1 MDKSEHLTIDE
12 FKQAFNSFKHNERSC
27 KVKKSLTEVELCD
40 ILKKSNLF
48 PGYTLHEE
56 VGISG
61 VSVDM
66 VYENGERVFTV
77 EAKTELNYKV
87 LAQACRWRNVATAS
101 YVAVPVSVLKD
112 WYYSPKK
119 VILEELGLGLIVVD
133 EQYARFARCY
143 DPFEK
148 DVYGGANSGIYLF
161 PADLDYWKT
170 CFERIGENQAPA
182 GSKIGKR
189 STTFTRTIDAL
200 KLEAKTHPQ
209 YNLEQLLLSVPTHY
223 SNMASA
229 EQAIK
234 RYAKQGIITKFWQ
247 DTPKTGLTKR

>member
-12 FKQAFNSFKHNERSC
+12 FKQAFGSFKHNARSC
-27 KVKKSLTEVELCD
+27 RVKKSLTEVELCD
-40 ILKKSNLF
+40 TIKKSDLF
-48 PGYTLHEE
+48 PGFTLHEE

-66 VYENGERVFTV
+66 VYENGSEVFTI

-87 LAQACRWRNVATAS
+87 FAQACRWRTVATAS
-101 YVAVPVSVLKD
+101 YVAIPSSSMKD

-119 VILEELGLGLIVVD
+119 VLLEELGLGLIIVD
-133 EQYARFARCY
+133 ADAARFGRTY
-143 DPFEK
+143 NPFEQK
-148 DVYGGANSGIYLF
+148 DFCAGANDGVYLF

-182 GSKIGKR
+182 GSKLGKR
-189 STTFTRTIDAL
+189 STTFSRTIDAL
-200 KLEAKTHPQ
+200 KLEAEKHPDYTLQ
-209 YNLEQLLLSVPTHY
+209 QLLLNVPTHY
-223 SNMASA
+223 SNVVSA

-234 RYAKQGIITKFWQ
+234 RYAKTGIIVKFWQ
-247 DTPKTGLTKR
+247 DKPKGVI

>member
-1 MDKSEHLTIDE
+1 MMMPIDE
-12 FKQAFNSFKHNERSC
+12 FKEAFGSFKHNERSC
-27 KVKKSLTEVELCD
+27 KLKKTFSEVELCE

-48 PGYTLHEE
+48 PNYTLHEE

-61 VSVDM
+61 VSCDL
-66 VYENGERVFTV
+66 VYENGEQVFTI

-87 LAQACRWRNVATAS
+87 FAQASRWRNVATAS
-101 YVAVPVSVLKD
+101 YIAVPVSVLKD

-133 EQYARFARCY
+133 EQNARFARGY

-148 DVYGGANSGIYLF
+148 DVYVGANSGIYLF
-161 PADLDYWKT
+161 PADLDYWNT

-200 KLEAKTHPQ
+200 KLEAQKHPDYTLQ
-209 YNLEQLLLSVPTHY
+209 QLLLDVPTHY
-223 SNMASA
+223 SNITSA

-234 RYAKQGIITKFWQ
+234 RYAKLGIIDKFWQ
-247 DTPKTGLTKR
+247 DKPKAVTL

>member
-1 MDKSEHLTIDE
+1 MMMPIAE
-12 FKQAFNSFKHNERSC
+12 FKEAFDSFNHNERSC
-27 KVKKSLTEVELCD
+27 KLKKTFSEVGLCE

-48 PGYTLHEE
+48 PNYTLHEE

-61 VSVDM
+61 VSCDL
-66 VYENGERVFTV
+66 VYENGERVFTI

-87 LAQACRWRNVATAS
+87 FAQASRWRNVATAS
-101 YVAVPVSVLKD
+101 YIAVPVSVLKD

-133 EQYARFARCY
+133 EQYARFARGY

-148 DVYGGANSGIYLF
+148 DVYGGANSGVYLF
-161 PADLDYWKT
+161 PADLDYWKD

-200 KLEAKTHPQ
+200 KLEAQKHPDYTLQ
-209 YNLEQLLLSVPTHY
+209 QLLLDVPTHY
-223 SNMASA
+223 SNITSA

-234 RYAKQGIITKFWQ
+234 RYAKLGIIDKFWQ
-247 DTPKTGLTKR
+247 DKPKAVTL

>member
-1 MDKSEHLTIDE
+1 MMMPIDE
-12 FKQAFNSFKHNERSC
+12 FKEAFGSFKHNERSC
-27 KVKKSLTEVELCD
+27 KLKKTFSEVELCE

-48 PGYTLHEE
+48 PNYTLHEE

-61 VSVDM
+61 VSCDL
-66 VYENGERVFTV
+66 VYENGERVFTI

-87 LAQACRWRNVATAS
+87 FAQASRWRNVATAS
-101 YVAVPVSVLKD
+101 YIAVPVSVLKD

-133 EQYARFARCY
+133 GQYARFARGY

-148 DVYGGANSGIYLF
+148 DVYVGANSGIYLF

-200 KLEAKTHPQ
+200 KLEAQKHPDYTLQ
-209 YNLEQLLLSVPTHY
+209 QLLLDVPTHY
-223 SNMASA
+223 STITSA

-234 RYAKQGIITKFWQ
+234 RYAKLGIIDKFWQ
-247 DTPKTGLTKR
+247 DKPKAVTL

>member
-1 MDKSEHLTIDE
+1 MMMPIAE
-12 FKQAFNSFKHNERSC
+12 FKEAFDSFKHNERSC
-27 KVKKSLTEVELCD
+27 KLKKTFSEVGLCE

-48 PGYTLHEE
+48 PNYTLHEE

-61 VSVDM
+61 VSCDL

-87 LAQACRWRNVATAS
+87 FAQASRWRNVATAS
-101 YVAVPVSVLKD
+101 YIAVPVSVLKD

-133 EQYARFARCY
+133 EQYARFARGY

-148 DVYGGANSGIYLF
+148 DVYVGANSGIYLL

-200 KLEAKTHPQ
+200 KLEAQKHPDYTLQ
-209 YNLEQLLLSVPTHY
+209 QLLLDVPTHY
-223 SNMASA
+223 SNITSA

-234 RYAKQGIITKFWQ
+234 RYAKLGIIDKFWQ
-247 DTPKTGLTKR
+247 DKPKAVTL

>member
-1 MDKSEHLTIDE
+1 MMMPIDE
-12 FKQAFNSFKHNERSC
+12 FKEAFGSFKHNERSC
-27 KVKKSLTEVELCD
+27 KLKKTFSEVELCE

-48 PGYTLHEE
+48 PNYTLHEE

-61 VSVDM
+61 VSCDL

-87 LAQACRWRNVATAS
+87 FAQASRWRNVATAS
-101 YVAVPVSVLKD
+101 YIAVPVSVLKD

-133 EQYARFARCY
+133 EQYARFARGY

-148 DVYGGANSGIYLF
+148 DVYVGANSGVYLF
-161 PADLDYWKT
+161 PADLDYWND

-200 KLEAKTHPQ
+200 KLEAQKHPDYTLQ
-209 YNLEQLLLSVPTHY
+209 QLLLDVPTHY
-223 SNMASA
+223 SNITSA

-234 RYAKQGIITKFWQ
+234 RYAKLGIIDKFWQ
-247 DTPKTGLTKR
+247 DKPKAVTL

>member
-1 MDKSEHLTIDE
+1 MSMMMPIDE
-12 FKQAFNSFKHNERSC
+12 FKEAFGSFKHNERSC
-27 KVKKSLTEVELCD
+27 KLKKTFSEVELCE

-48 PGYTLHEE
+48 PNYTLHEE

-61 VSVDM
+61 VSCDL

-87 LAQACRWRNVATAS
+87 FAQASRWRNVATAS
-101 YVAVPVSVLKD
+101 YIAVPVSVLKD

-133 EQYARFARCY
+133 EQYARFARGY

-148 DVYGGANSGIYLF
+148 DVYVGANSGVYLF

-200 KLEAKTHPQ
+200 KLEAQKHPDYTLQ
-209 YNLEQLLLSVPTHY
+209 QLLLDVPTHY
-223 SNMASA
+223 STITSA

-234 RYAKQGIITKFWQ
+234 RYAKLGIIDKFWQ
-247 DTPKTGLTKR
+247 DKPKAVTL

>member
-1 MDKSEHLTIDE
+1 MMMPIDE
-12 FKQAFNSFKHNERSC
+12 FKEAFGSFKHNERSC
-27 KVKKSLTEVELCD
+27 KLKKTFSEVELCE

-48 PGYTLHEE
+48 PNYTLHEE

-61 VSVDM
+61 VSCDL

-87 LAQACRWRNVATAS
+87 FAQASRWRNVATAS
-101 YVAVPVSVLKD
+101 YIAVPVSVLKD

-133 EQYARFARCY
+133 GQYARFARGY

-148 DVYGGANSGIYLF
+148 DVYVGANSGIYLF

-200 KLEAKTHPQ
+200 KLEAQKHPDYTLQ
-209 YNLEQLLLSVPTHY
+209 QLLLDVPTHY
-223 SNMASA
+223 STITSA

-234 RYAKQGIITKFWQ
+234 RYAKLGIIDKFWQ
-247 DTPKTGLTKR
+247 DKPKAVTL

>member
-1 MDKSEHLTIDE
+1 MSMMMPIDE
-12 FKQAFNSFKHNERSC
+12 FKQAFNSFKHNKRSC
-27 KVKKSLTEVELCD
+27 KVKKTFSEVEMCN

-61 VSVDM
+61 VSCDM
-66 VYENGERVFTV
+66 VYENGERVFTI

-87 LAQACRWRNVATAS
+87 FAQASRWRNVATAS
-101 YVAVPVSVLKD
+101 YVAIPAYTMKD

-133 EQYARFARCY
+133 TDGAKFGRSYN
-143 DPFEK
+143 PFEQ
-148 DVYGGANSGIYLF
+148 DDFCSPANSGIYLY
-161 PADLDYWKT
+161 PADMDYWKT
-170 CFERIGENQAPA
+170 CFERIGENVTPA
-182 GSKIGKR
+182 GSKLGKR
-189 STTFTRTIDAL
+189 STTFSRTIDAL
-200 KLEAKTHPQ
+200 KLEAAKHPD
-209 YNLEQLLLSVPTHY
+209 YTLSQLLYNVPTHY

-234 RYAKQGIITKFWQ
+234 RYAKLGIINKFWK
-247 DTPKTGLTKR
+247 DSPTVPHD

>member
-1 MDKSEHLTIDE
+1 MSMMMPIAE
-12 FKQAFNSFKHNERSC
+12 FKEAFDSFKHNERSC
-27 KVKKSLTEVELCD
+27 KLKKTFSEVGLCE

-48 PGYTLHEE
+48 PNYTLHEE

-61 VSVDM
+61 VSCDL
-66 VYENGERVFTV
+66 VYENGERVFTI

-87 LAQACRWRNVATAS
+87 FAQASRWRNVATAS
-101 YVAVPVSVLKD
+101 YIAVPVSVLKD

-133 EQYARFARCY
+133 EQYARFARGY

-148 DVYGGANSGIYLF
+148 DVYVGANSGIYLF
-161 PADLDYWKT
+161 PADLDYWKD

-200 KLEAKTHPQ
+200 KLEAQKHPDYTLQ
-209 YNLEQLLLSVPTHY
+209 QLLLDVPTHY
-223 SNMASA
+223 SNITSA

-234 RYAKQGIITKFWQ
+234 RYAKLGIIDKFWQ
-247 DTPKTGLTKR
+247 DKPKGA

>member
-1 MDKSEHLTIDE
+1 MMMPIAE
-12 FKQAFNSFKHNERSC
+12 FKEAFGSFKHNERSC
-27 KVKKSLTEVELCD
+27 KLKKTFSEVELCE

-48 PGYTLHEE
+48 PNYTLHEE

-61 VSVDM
+61 VSCDL
-66 VYENGERVFTV
+66 VYENGERVFTI

-87 LAQACRWRNVATAS
+87 FAQASRWRNVATAS
-101 YVAVPVSVLKD
+101 YIAVPVSVLKD

-133 EQYARFARCY
+133 GQYARFARGY

-148 DVYGGANSGIYLF
+148 DVYVGANSGIYLF

-200 KLEAKTHPQ
+200 KLEAQKHPDYTLQ
-209 YNLEQLLLSVPTHY
+209 QLLLDVPTHY
-223 SNMASA
+223 SNITSA

-234 RYAKQGIITKFWQ
+234 RYAKLGIIDKFWQ
-247 DTPKTGLTKR
+247 DKPKAVTL

>member
-1 MDKSEHLTIDE
+1 MMMPIDE
-12 FKQAFNSFKHNERSC
+12 FKEAFGSFKHNERSC
-27 KVKKSLTEVELCD
+27 KLKKTFSEVELCE

-48 PGYTLHEE
+48 PNYTLHEE

-61 VSVDM
+61 VSCDL
-66 VYENGERVFTV
+66 VYENGERVFTI

-87 LAQACRWRNVATAS
+87 FAQASRWRNVATAS
-101 YVAVPVSVLKD
+101 YIAVPVSVLKD

-133 EQYARFARCY
+133 EQYARFARGY

-148 DVYGGANSGIYLF
+148 DVYCGANSGVYLF
-161 PADLDYWKT
+161 PADLDYWKD

-200 KLEAKTHPQ
+200 KLEAQKHPDYTLQ
-209 YNLEQLLLSVPTHY
+209 QLLLDVPTHY
-223 SNMASA
+223 SNITSA

-234 RYAKQGIITKFWQ
+234 RYAKLGIIDKFWQ
-247 DTPKTGLTKR
+247 DKPKAVTL

>member
-1 MDKSEHLTIDE
+1 MMMPIAE
-12 FKQAFNSFKHNERSC
+12 FKEAFDSFKHNERSC
-27 KVKKSLTEVELCD
+27 KLKKTFSEVGLCE

-48 PGYTLHEE
+48 PNYTLHEE

-61 VSVDM
+61 VSCDL
-66 VYENGERVFTV
+66 VYENGERVFTI

-87 LAQACRWRNVATAS
+87 FAQASRWRNVATAS
-101 YVAVPVSVLKD
+101 YIAVPVSVLKD

-133 EQYARFARCY
+133 EQYARFARGY

-148 DVYGGANSGIYLF
+148 DVYVGANSGIYLF

-200 KLEAKTHPQ
+200 KLEAQKHPDYTLQ
-209 YNLEQLLLSVPTHY
+209 QLLLDVPTHY
-223 SNMASA
+223 SNITSA

-234 RYAKQGIITKFWQ
+234 RYAQHGIIDKFWQ
-247 DTPKTGLTKR
+247 DKPKAVTL

>member
-1 MDKSEHLTIDE
+1 MMMPIAE
-12 FKQAFNSFKHNERSC
+12 FKEAFGSFKHNERSC
-27 KVKKSLTEVELCD
+27 KLKKTFSEVELCE

-48 PGYTLHEE
+48 PNYTLHEE

-61 VSVDM
+61 VSCDL
-66 VYENGERVFTV
+66 VYENGERVFTI

-87 LAQACRWRNVATAS
+87 FAQASRWRNVATAS
-101 YVAVPVSVLKD
+101 YIAVPVSVLKD

-133 EQYARFARCY
+133 GQYARFARGY

-148 DVYGGANSGIYLF
+148 DVYVGANSGIYLF

-200 KLEAKTHPQ
+200 KLEAQKHPDYTLQ
-209 YNLEQLLLSVPTHY
+209 QLLLDVPTHY
-223 SNMASA
+223 SSITSA

-234 RYAKQGIITKFWQ
+234 RYAKLGIIDKFWQ
-247 DTPKTGLTKR
+247 DKPKAVTL

>member
-1 MDKSEHLTIDE
+1 MMMPIAE
-12 FKQAFNSFKHNERSC
+12 FKEAFGSFKHNERSC
-27 KVKKSLTEVELCD
+27 KLKKTFSEVELCE

-48 PGYTLHEE
+48 PNYTLHEE

-61 VSVDM
+61 VSCDL
-66 VYENGERVFTV
+66 VYENGERVFTI

-87 LAQACRWRNVATAS
+87 FAQASRWRNVATAS
-101 YVAVPVSVLKD
+101 YIAVPVSVLKD

-133 EQYARFARCY
+133 EQYARFARGY

-148 DVYGGANSGIYLF
+148 DVYVGANSGIYLF

-200 KLEAKTHPQ
+200 KLEAQKHPDYTLQ
-209 YNLEQLLLSVPTHY
+209 QLLLDVPTHY
-223 SNMASA
+223 SSITSA

-234 RYAKQGIITKFWQ
+234 RYAKLGIIDKFWQ
-247 DTPKTGLTKR
+247 DKPKAVTL

>member
-1 MDKSEHLTIDE
+1 MSMMMPIAE
-12 FKQAFNSFKHNERSC
+12 FKEAFDSFKHNERSC
-27 KVKKSLTEVELCD
+27 KLKKTFSEVGLCE

-48 PGYTLHEE
+48 PNYTLHEE

-61 VSVDM
+61 VSCDL
-66 VYENGERVFTV
+66 VYENGERVFTI

-87 LAQACRWRNVATAS
+87 FAQASRWRNVATAS
-101 YVAVPVSVLKD
+101 YIAVPVSVLKD

-133 EQYARFARCY
+133 EQNARFARGY

-148 DVYGGANSGIYLF
+148 DVYVGANSGIYLF
-161 PADLDYWKT
+161 PADLDYWNT

-200 KLEAKTHPQ
+200 KLEAQKHPDYTLQ
-209 YNLEQLLLSVPTHY
+209 QLLLDVPTHY
-223 SNMASA
+223 SNITSA

-234 RYAKQGIITKFWQ
+234 RYAKLGIIDKFWQ
-247 DTPKTGLTKR
+247 DKPKAVTL

>member
-1 MDKSEHLTIDE
+1 MMMPIDE
-12 FKQAFNSFKHNERSC
+12 FKEAFGSFKHNERSC
-27 KVKKSLTEVELCD
+27 KLKKTFSEVELCE

-48 PGYTLHEE
+48 PNYTLHEE

-61 VSVDM
+61 VSCDL
-66 VYENGERVFTV
+66 VYENGERVFTI

-87 LAQACRWRNVATAS
+87 FAQASRWRNVATAS
-101 YVAVPVSVLKD
+101 YIAVPVSVLKD

-133 EQYARFARCY
+133 EQYARFARGY

-148 DVYGGANSGIYLF
+148 DVYVGANSGVYLF
-161 PADLDYWKT
+161 PADLDYWKD

-200 KLEAKTHPQ
+200 KLEAQKHPDYTLQ
-209 YNLEQLLLSVPTHY
+209 QLLLDVPTHY
-223 SNMASA
+223 STITSA

-234 RYAKQGIITKFWQ
+234 RYAKLGIIDKFWQ
-247 DTPKTGLTKR
+247 DKPKAVTL

>member
-1 MDKSEHLTIDE
+1 MSMMMPIAE
-12 FKQAFNSFKHNERSC
+12 FKEAFDSFKHNERSC
-27 KVKKSLTEVELCD
+27 KLKKTFSEVGLCE

-48 PGYTLHEE
+48 PNYTLHEE

-61 VSVDM
+61 VSCDL

-87 LAQACRWRNVATAS
+87 FAQASRWRNVATAS
-101 YVAVPVSVLKD
+101 YIAVPVSVLKD

-133 EQYARFARCY
+133 EQYARFARGY

-148 DVYGGANSGIYLF
+148 DVYGGTNSGIYLF
-161 PADLDYWKT
+161 PADLDYWNT

-200 KLEAKTHPQ
+200 KLEAQKHPDYTLQ
-209 YNLEQLLLSVPTHY
+209 QLLLDVPTHY
-223 SNMASA
+223 SNITSA

-234 RYAKQGIITKFWQ
+234 RYAKLGIIDKFWQ
-247 DTPKTGLTKR
+247 DKPKAVTL

>member
-1 MDKSEHLTIDE
+1 MSMMMPIDE
-12 FKQAFNSFKHNERSC
+12 FKEAFDSFKHNERSC
-27 KVKKSLTEVELCD
+27 KLKKTFSEVGLCE

-48 PGYTLHEE
+48 PNYTLHEE

-61 VSVDM
+61 VSCDL

-87 LAQACRWRNVATAS
+87 FAQASRWRNVATAS
-101 YVAVPVSVLKD
+101 YIAVPVSFLKD
-112 WYYSPKK
+112 WYYSPMK

-133 EQYARFARCY
+133 EQYARFARGY

-148 DVYGGANSGIYLF
+148 DVYVGANSGIYLF
-161 PADLDYWKT
+161 PADLDYWNT

-200 KLEAKTHPQ
+200 KLEAQKHPDYTLQ
-209 YNLEQLLLSVPTHY
+209 QLLLDVPTHY
-223 SNMASA
+223 SNITSA

-234 RYAKQGIITKFWQ
+234 RYAKQGIIEKFWQ
-247 DTPKTGLTKR
+247 DKPKPE

>member
-1 MDKSEHLTIDE
+1 MMMPIAE
-12 FKQAFNSFKHNERSC
+12 FKEAFDSFKHNERSC
-27 KVKKSLTEVELCD
+27 KLKKTFSEVGLCE

-48 PGYTLHEE
+48 PNYTLHEE

-61 VSVDM
+61 VSCDL

-87 LAQACRWRNVATAS
+87 FAQASRWRNVATAS
-101 YVAVPVSVLKD
+101 YIAVPVSVLKD

-133 EQYARFARCY
+133 EQYARFARGY
-143 DPFEK
+143 DPFEN

-200 KLEAKTHPQ
+200 KLEAQKHPDYTLQ
-209 YNLEQLLLSVPTHY
+209 QLLLDVPTHY
-223 SNMASA
+223 SNITSA

-234 RYAKQGIITKFWQ
+234 RYAKLGILDKFWQ
-247 DTPKTGLTKR
+247 DKPKAVTL

>member
-1 MDKSEHLTIDE
+1 MMMPIAE
-12 FKQAFNSFKHNERSC
+12 FKEAFDSFKHNERSC
-27 KVKKSLTEVELCD
+27 KLKKTFSEVELCE

-48 PGYTLHEE
+48 PNYTLHEE

-61 VSVDM
+61 VSCDL

-87 LAQACRWRNVATAS
+87 FAQASRWRNVATAS
-101 YVAVPVSVLKD
+101 YIAVPVSVLKD

-133 EQYARFARCY
+133 EQYARFARGY

-161 PADLDYWKT
+161 PADLDYWKD

-200 KLEAKTHPQ
+200 KLEAQKHPDYTLQ
-209 YNLEQLLLSVPTHY
+209 QLLLDVPTHY
-223 SNMASA
+223 SNITSA

-234 RYAKQGIITKFWQ
+234 RYAKLGIIDKFWQ
-247 DTPKTGLTKR
+247 DKPKAVTL

>member
-1 MDKSEHLTIDE
+1 MMMPIDE
-12 FKQAFNSFKHNERSC
+12 FKEAFGSFKHNERSC
-27 KVKKSLTEVELCD
+27 KLKKTFSEVELCE

-48 PGYTLHEE
+48 PNYTLHEE

-61 VSVDM
+61 VSCDL
-66 VYENGERVFTV
+66 VYENGEKVFTI

-87 LAQACRWRNVATAS
+87 FAQASRWRNVATAS
-101 YVAVPVSVLKD
+101 YIAVPVSVLKD

-133 EQYARFARCY
+133 EQNARFARGY

-148 DVYGGANSGIYLF
+148 DVYVGANSGIYLF
-161 PADLDYWKT
+161 PADLDYWNT

-200 KLEAKTHPQ
+200 KLEAQKHPDYTLQ
-209 YNLEQLLLSVPTHY
+209 QLLLDVPTHY
-223 SNMASA
+223 SNITSA

-234 RYAKQGIITKFWQ
+234 RYAKLGIIDKFWQ
-247 DTPKTGLTKR
+247 DKPKAVTL

>member
-1 MDKSEHLTIDE
+1 MSMMMPIAE
-12 FKQAFNSFKHNERSC
+12 FKEAFDSFKHNERSC
-27 KVKKSLTEVELCD
+27 KLKKTFSEVELCE
-40 ILKKSNLF
+40 ILKKSDLF
-48 PGYTLHEE
+48 PNYTLHEE

-61 VSVDM
+61 VSCDL
-66 VYENGERVFTV
+66 VYENGERVFTI

-87 LAQACRWRNVATAS
+87 FAQASRWRNVATAS
-101 YVAVPVSVLKD
+101 YIAVPVSVLKD

-133 EQYARFARCY
+133 EQYARFARGY

-148 DVYGGANSGIYLF
+148 DVYVGANSGIYLF

-200 KLEAKTHPQ
+200 KLEAQKHPDYTLQ
-209 YNLEQLLLSVPTHY
+209 QLLLDVPTHY
-223 SNMASA
+223 SNITSA

-234 RYAKQGIITKFWQ
+234 RYAQHGIIDKFWQ
-247 DTPKTGLTKR
+247 DKPVV

>member
-1 MDKSEHLTIDE
+1 MDKSGHLTIDE

-27 KVKKSLTEVELCD
+27 KVKKTLTEVELCD

-101 YVAVPVSVLKD
+101 YVAVPASSRGD
-112 WYYSPKK
+112 WSSKQTL
-119 VILEELGLGLIVVD
+119 IEELGLGLIIVNSD
-133 EQYARFARCY
+133 HARFFTGY
-143 DPFEK
+143 NPFER
-148 DVYGGANSGIYLF
+148 DNVYCGTNHGVYLF
-161 PADLDYWKT
+161 PADMDYWKT
-170 CFERIGENQAPA
+170 CFERIGENNTPA
-182 GSKIGKR
+182 GSKLGKR
-189 STTFTRTIDAL
+189 STTFSRTIDAL
-200 KLEAKTHPQ
+200 KLEAQKHPE
-209 YNLEQLLLSVPTHY
+209 YTLTQLLYEVPTHY

-247 DTPKTGLTKR
+247 DTPKAGLTKR

>member
-1 MDKSEHLTIDE
+1 MMMPIDE
-12 FKQAFNSFKHNERSC
+12 FKEAFGSFKHNERSC
-27 KVKKSLTEVELCD
+27 KLKKTFSEVELCE

-48 PGYTLHEE
+48 PNYTIHEE

-61 VSVDM
+61 VSCDL
-66 VYENGERVFTV
+66 VYENGEKVFTI

-87 LAQACRWRNVATAS
+87 FAQASRWRNVATAS
-101 YVAVPVSVLKD
+101 YIAVSVSVLKD

-133 EQYARFARCY
+133 EQNARFARGY

-148 DVYGGANSGIYLF
+148 DVYVGANSGIYLF
-161 PADLDYWKT
+161 PADLDYWNT

-200 KLEAKTHPQ
+200 KLEAQKPPDYTLQ
-209 YNLEQLLLSVPTHY
+209 QLLLDVPTHY
-223 SNMASA
+223 SNITSA

-234 RYAKQGIITKFWQ
+234 RYAKLGIIDKFWQ
-247 DTPKTGLTKR
+247 DKPKAVTL

>member
-1 MDKSEHLTIDE
+1 MMMPIAE
-12 FKQAFNSFKHNERSC
+12 FKEAFGSFKHNERSC
-27 KVKKSLTEVELCD
+27 KLKKTFSEVELCE

-48 PGYTLHEE
+48 PNYTLHEE

-61 VSVDM
+61 VSCDL
-66 VYENGERVFTV
+66 VYEDGERVFTV

-87 LAQACRWRNVATAS
+87 FAQASRWRNVATAS
-101 YVAVPVSVLKD
+101 YIAVPVSVLKD
-112 WYYSPKK
+112 WFYSPKK

-133 EQYARFARCY
+133 GQYARFARGY

-148 DVYGGANSGIYLF
+148 DVYVGASSGVYLF

-200 KLEAKTHPQ
+200 KLEAQKHPDYTLQ
-209 YNLEQLLLSVPTHY
+209 QLLLDVPTHY
-223 SNMASA
+223 SNITSA

-234 RYAKQGIITKFWQ
+234 RYAKLGIIDKFWQ
-247 DTPKTGLTKR
+247 DKPKAVTL

>member
-1 MDKSEHLTIDE
+1 MSMMMPIDE
-12 FKQAFNSFKHNERSC
+12 FKEAFGSFKHNERSC
-27 KVKKSLTEVELCD
+27 KLKKTFSEVELCE

-48 PGYTLHEE
+48 PNYTLHEE

-61 VSVDM
+61 VSCDL

-87 LAQACRWRNVATAS
+87 FAQASRWRNVATAS
-101 YVAVPVSVLKD
+101 YIAVPVSVLKD

-133 EQYARFARCY
+133 GQYARFARGY

-148 DVYGGANSGIYLF
+148 DVYVGANSGIYLF
-161 PADLDYWKT
+161 PADLDYWNT

-200 KLEAKTHPQ
+200 KLEAQKHPDYTLQ
-209 YNLEQLLLSVPTHY
+209 QLLLDVPTHY
-223 SNMASA
+223 SNITSA

-234 RYAKQGIITKFWQ
+234 RYAKLGIIDKFWQ
-247 DTPKTGLTKR
+247 DKPKAVTL